1 MDLENRINALF
12 AWMDEPAS
20 AGFGSEAARRVL
32 GKEKA
37 AAAQQAQEE
46 WVPDMDSGETPASR
60 GEITSEPASR
70 PEGRSAMQAEYDI
83 AALRREFY
91 GQNAVCAVRSTDL
104 TRAEDPWQAQK
115 PAAMTAGQ
123 LDLLLRSKWGNLSE
137 RQRAEMTALQQCGHV
152 PDPDM
157 DLFLYAVSTL
167 SEFISSREVNRLLE
181 QIKPRTEKS
190 DAWKAVHDALKQRL
204 AISDMVSRKRID
216 QAEEQLRMRQEAYR
230 QAAEAYSR
238 AQADRRN
245 IENSYF

>member
-20 AGFGSEAARRVL
+20 AGFGTEAAQRVL

-37 AAAQQAQEE
+37 AEAQQAAEE
-46 WVPDMDSGETPASR
+46 ALTPDTDSGESDSAGLSAA
-60 GEITSEPASR
+60 EPAAR
-70 PEGRSAMQAEYDI
+70 PESRSEMQADYDI
-83 AALRREFY
+83 AALRREFF
-91 GQNAVCAVRSTDL
+91 GQSAFSSVHSSEL
-104 TRAEDPWQAQK
+104 TRAEDPWQARK
-115 PAAMTAGQ
+115 PAAMSPGQ
-123 LDLLLRSKWGNLSE
+123 LDLLLRTKWANLSE
-137 RQRAEMTALQQCGHV
+137 RQRAEMAALQQCGHV

-167 SEFISSREVNRLLE
+167 SEFVSSREIDRLMS
-181 QIKPRTEKS
+181 QIKPRIRQN
-190 DAWKAVHDALKQRL
+190 DAWNAVYEALQQRL
-204 AISDMVSRKRID
+204 EISETISRKRIA

-238 AQADRRN
+238 AQAERRT

>member
-1 MDLENRINALF
+1 MSLENRINALF
-12 AWMDEPAS
+12 AWMDESAS
-20 AGFGSEAARRVL
+20 AGFGSEAAQLVM

-37 AAAQQAQEE
+37 AEAQQMQEQWIRDME
-46 WVPDMDSGETPASR
+46 SDEQPDLPEKPGP
-60 GEITSEPASR
+60 EPAPR

-91 GQNAVCAVRSTDL
+91 GQNAVCAVRGTDL
-104 TRAEDPWQAQK
+104 TRAEDPWQARK
-115 PAAMTAGQ
+115 PAAMTPGQ
-123 LDLLLRSKWGNLSE
+123 LDLLLRTKWSSLSE
-137 RQRAEMTALQQCGHV
+137 RQRAEMTALQQCGLV

-181 QIKPRTEKS
+181 QIEPRAKGS
-190 DAWKAVHDALKQRL
+190 DAWKAMRDALKQRL
-204 AISDMVSRKRID
+204 AVSDMVSRKRIN

-230 QAAEAYSR
+230 QAAAAYSR
-238 AQADRRN
+238 AQADRRT